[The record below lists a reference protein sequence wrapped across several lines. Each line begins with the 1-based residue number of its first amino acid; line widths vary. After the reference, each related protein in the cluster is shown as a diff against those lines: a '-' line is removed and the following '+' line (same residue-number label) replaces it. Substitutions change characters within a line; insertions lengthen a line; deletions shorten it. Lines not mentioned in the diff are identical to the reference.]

1 MLAPTKAQVK
11 PGQIFI
17 GGRFS
22 PSISGKTFDTIN
34 PATGEVLTRV
44 AEGDVAD
51 VDAAVRAA
59 RQAFESGS
67 WPKMSAAE
75 RARILWRAADILMR
89 RREEIAELET
99 LDSGK
104 PLTDN
109 LKVDIP
115 MAADCLQYFAGW
127 ATKIQGETIP
137 VAGPYFN
144 YTVREP
150 VGVVGAII
158 PWNFPLLM
166 AAWKA
171 APALCAGN
179 TVVLKPAEQTPLTAL
194 LLAEILTEAGLPDGV
209 FNVVPGFGPTAGGAL
224 VAHPGVDKIA
234 FTGSTP
240 VGQEVLR
247 GAAGTLKRVSLELGG
262 KSPNIVF
269 ADADM
274 EAAVRGATAG
284 IYYNVG
290 QVCSAASRLLVE
302 RSIHESFLEKLAE
315 RARKSVP
322 GDPLD
327 PKCRFGPQVSEEQM
341 SRVLRY
347 IGIGKEEGARLVAG
361 GSRVKVGDGKGF
373 FVEPTIFDGVR
384 NDMTIAR
391 EEIFGPVLAVIPFAD
406 PEEAVRLGNDTAYGL
421 AAAVWTKDI
430 KKAHL
435 TARRLRAGTVWI
447 NTVNAFDN
455 ASPFGGYKMSGFG
468 RELGA
473 AGIEPYTQ
481 LKSVWVDLS

>member
-67 WPKMSAAE
+67 WPKMPAAE

-104 PLTDN
+104 PLNDN